1 MMNRR
6 QGELFGLLIGTGLAL
21 LASAIEPTD
30 WLTWWME
37 VLPVLI
43 GVPVLFATYARFP
56 FTMIA
61 YRLVFVHALVLIF
74 GGHYTYADVPPG
86 FWLQDVLD
94 LSRNHYDRFAHFV
107 QGFVP
112 AIVARE
118 ILIRRSPLRP
128 GAWLFFLVT
137 TTCLALSAFYELIE
151 WWAAMIWGATAEAF
165 LGTQGDV
172 WDTQWD
178 MFFALVGAIT
188 SLTVLGGFHDRALAR
203 LPPQREST

>member
-61 YRLVFVHALVLIF
+61 YRLVFVHALVLIL

-107 QGFVP
+107 QG
-112 AIVARE
+112 
-118 ILIRRSPLRP
+118 
-128 GAWLFFLVT
+128 
-137 TTCLALSAFYELIE
+137 
-151 WWAAMIWGATAEAF
+151 
-165 LGTQGDV
+165 
-172 WDTQWD
+172 
-178 MFFALVGAIT
+178 
-188 SLTVLGGFHDRALAR
+188 
-203 LPPQREST
+203 